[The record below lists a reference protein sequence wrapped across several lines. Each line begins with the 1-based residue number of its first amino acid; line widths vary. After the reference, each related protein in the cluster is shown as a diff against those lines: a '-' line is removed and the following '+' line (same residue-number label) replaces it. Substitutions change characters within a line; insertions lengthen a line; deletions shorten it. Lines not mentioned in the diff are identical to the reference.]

1 VSQLEQQPED
11 QVIAVTL
18 DSLGDWQRSH
28 DCHDLNKDHLG
39 QTVVLMGWV
48 QRRRDHGGLIFV
60 DLRDRYGITQI
71 VFDPQVDALSH
82 GKAHALRSEFVV
94 AVSGKVR
101 PRPEGMANP
110 KLRTGDIE
118 VIVSELRVLNS
129 SKTPPFPLEDDI
141 DTSEN
146 VRLRYRYLDLRRPQL
161 FHNFYLRHRAAQL
174 TRRYFEDHGF
184 IEVETPVL
192 TKSTPEGARDY
203 LVPSRVNP
211 GKFYALPQSPQI
223 FKQLLM
229 VAGLERY
236 MQIVKCFRDE
246 DLRADR
252 QPEFTQVD
260 LEMSFVT
267 EAMIQDLIEGWV
279 TRLLG
284 ELLGR
289 EPSVPFPRLTYRDAM
304 DRYGTDRP
312 DTRFGLE
319 LTDITDIAAVSE
331 VQVFRQAVERGGL
344 VRTVRLPDGSRLSR
358 KDLDDLVEF
367 AKIFGAKG
375 MAWVKINPD
384 GWQSPIAKFL
394 SEGVREQ
401 ISARLQLQTGDIV
414 FFVADQEKIVHDV
427 LGNLRVRLAQQLSL
441 VDANDF
447 RFVWVTHFP
456 LLEWDPDEKRF
467 AAVHHPFTAPVEEDL
482 SLLTTAPEEVRSR
495 AYDLVLN
502 GVEIGG
508 GSIRIHRQD
517 VQQQVFAALGI
528 AADEAQEKFGFL
540 LEALQYGA
548 PPHGGIAFGFDRL
561 IMMLCGVSS
570 IRDVIAFPKTQKA
583 TCLLSG
589 APTEPEINQMLELCL
604 KVDKPTG

>member
-1 VSQLEQQPED
+1 
-11 QVIAVTL
+11 
-18 DSLGDWQRSH
+18 
-28 DCHDLNKDHLG
+28 
-39 QTVVLMGWV
+39 
-48 QRRRDHGGLIFV
+48 
-60 DLRDRYGITQI
+60 
-71 VFDPQVDALSH
+71 
-82 GKAHALRSEFVV
+82 
-94 AVSGKVR
+94 
-101 PRPEGMANP
+101 
-110 KLRTGDIE
+110 
-118 VIVSELRVLNS
+118 
-129 SKTPPFPLEDDI
+129 PLEDDI
-141 DTSEN
+141 DTNEN
-146 VRLRYRYLDLRRPQL
+146 VRLRYRYLDLRRPTL
-161 FHNFYLRHRAAQL
+161 FRNFLLRHRAAQL

-184 IEVETPVL
+184 VEVETPVL

-252 QPEFTQVD
+252 QPEFTQID
-260 LEMSFVT
+260 LEMSFIT

-279 TRLLG
+279 VALFRDLMQRDLN
-284 ELLGR
+284 
-289 EPSVPFPRLTYRDAM
+289 VPFPRLTYREAM

-312 DTRFGLE
+312 DIRFGLE
-319 LTDITDIAAVSE
+319 LVDITDIAAASD
-331 VQVFRQAVERGGL
+331 VQVFRQAVERGGM
-344 VRTVRLPDGSRLSR
+344 VKTVCLPEGARLSR

-401 ISARLQLQTGDIV
+401 LSARLQLQTGDIV

-441 VDANDF
+441 VDGNDF

-456 LLEWDPDEKRF
+456 LLEWDPEEKRY
-467 AAVHHPFTAPVEEDL
+467 AAMHHPFTAPVEEDV
-482 SLLTTAPEEVRSR
+482 SLLANAPEQVRSR

-502 GVEIGG
+502 GIEIGG

-517 VQQQVFAALGI
+517 VQQQVFAALGM
-528 AADEAQEKFGFL
+528 AADEAQQKFGFL

-561 IMMLCGVSS
+561 IMMLCGAGS

-589 APTEPEINQMLELCL
+589 APTEPEINQLLELCL
-604 KVDKPTG
+604 RVDKPTG